1 MDQRV
6 QYLVGLMKAAPRRGL
21 SLDTM
26 AQSVN
31 LSTPHMCYLFK
42 AETGIPPAHYLKLL
56 KMRSAALLLT
66 GTFLSVKEVMVR
78 AGFSDESHFVR
89 DFQGIYG
96 KTPTAYRKSNFVAVD
111 NEAS

>member
-1 MDQRV
+1 MEAD
-6 QYLVGLMKAAPRRGL
+6 PRRGL

-42 AETGIPPAHYLKLL
+42 AETGTPPAHYLKLL
-56 KMRSAALLLT
+56 KMQGAALLLT
-66 GTFLSVKEVMVR
+66 GTFLCVKEVIVR

-89 DFQGIYG
+89 DFKGIYG
-96 KTPTAYRKSNFVAVD
+96 QTPTAYRKSNFVVEV